1 MVTRAEL
8 TRLERHGFAE
18 EDYAEFLKRKITRR
32 EDIQAH
38 EETLQRAADV
48 GAMERTERGE
58 VGTTRRLGMTHE
70 FERPE
75 QAARIGETEARTA
88 TEKYGLG
95 FKKEVEPTVKSI
107 LEQKE
112 TLGGLDIDVLEEE
125 LKGLRAPEGEAE
137 VAKPTVVPP
146 TAVAKP
152 TGAGR
157 KMRPSA
163 KKFLWEGTPTK
174 AGVSLPGLAAPIYGY
189 YNLAQ
194 WLGHLGG
201 KGAKGLYEYLYPKA
215 R

>member
-8 TRLERHGFAE
+8 RRSGRHGFAE
-18 EDYAEFLKRKITRR
+18 EDYAEYLRRKIAAR
-32 EDIQAH
+32 EDVQAH
-38 EETLQRAADV
+38 EMDVQRAADV
-48 GAMERTERGE
+48 AHMERTERGE
-58 VGTTRRLGMTHE
+58 VGMTRRLGLKHE

-75 QAARIGETEARTA
+75 QAARIGEIEAGTA
-88 TEKYGLG
+88 TERYGLG

-107 LEQKE
+107 LGQKE
-112 TLGGLDIDVLEEE
+112 TLGGLDIDVMKEE
-125 LKGLRAPEGEAE
+125 LKGLRAPEEAP
-137 VAKPTVVPP
+137 AAAAAPTDVVP
-146 TAVAKP
+146 TVAKP
-152 TGAGR
+152 TGPKR

-174 AGVSLPGLAAPIYGY
+174 VGTLPGLAAPIYGY

-201 KGAKGLYEYLYPKA
+201 KGAKGLYEYLYPKT

>member
-1 MVTRAEL
+1 MVTKAEL
-8 TRLERHGFAE
+8 KGMKRHGFAE
-18 EDYAEFLKRKITRR
+18 EDYAEFLKRKVARR

-58 VGTTRRLGMTHE
+58 VGATRRLGMVHE

-75 QAARIGETEARTA
+75 QAARIGEAEAKTA

-95 FKKEVEPTVKSI
+95 FKKEMEPTVKSI
-107 LEQKE
+107 LEQRE
-112 TLGGLDIDVLEEE
+112 TLGGVDIDVMKEE
-125 LKGLRAPEGEAE
+125 LKGLRAPEEEVE
-137 VAKPTVVPP
+137 VAKPTVAP
-146 TAVAKP
+146 TPTVAKP
-152 TGAGR
+152 TGPRR

-174 AGVSLPGLAAPIYGY
+174 AGVSLPGLLAPAYGY

-194 WLGHLGG
+194 WLGHGVK
-201 KGAKGLYEYLYPKA
+201 KGAKGLYEYMYPKT